1 MYPILI
7 EFGFFK
13 IFTYGL
19 LVATGFLVAILL
31 ASSRAEKEGL
41 DSQKVLDLC
50 FYVMVSAL
58 LGARLLYVVVEY
70 RYFLAFPLEIFMFW
84 KGGLV
89 FYGGLILG
97 VLISLLYLKRNQMPM
112 WKTADL
118 LAPSIA
124 LGQSIGRWGCFFA
137 GCCYGKKTDVAW
149 GITFTDPRSLAPL
162 EISLH
167 PTQVYLSLNAV
178 FIFIFLMWLCKRK
191 VFDGQILWS
200 YGILYSI
207 GRFLIEYFRG
217 DDRGFPVEQ
226 VLSTSQFVGVFVF
239 SFSVAHSCCVFF
251 RVVFMCGWLFS
262 LCVCVFVCCS
272 LFSLC

>member
-58 LGARLLYVVVEY
+58 LGARLLYVIVEY
-70 RYFLAFPLEIFMFW
+70 RYFLDSPLEIFKFW

-97 VLISLLYLKRNQMPM
+97 VLISLWYLKRNQMPM

-124 LGQSIGRWGCFFA
+124 LGQLIGRWGCFFA

-178 FIFIFLMWLCKRK
+178 FIFIFLMWLSKRK

-226 VLSTSQFVGVFVF
+226 VFSTSQFVGVFVF
-239 SFSVAHSCCVFF
+239 SFSAFMLLTLYRKSLRSHS
-251 RVVFMCGWLFS
+251 S
-262 LCVCVFVCCS
+262 
-272 LFSLC
+272 

>member
-70 RYFLAFPLEIFMFW
+70 RYFSAFPLEIFKFW

-149 GITFTDPRSLAPL
+149 GITFTDSRSLSPL

-178 FIFIFLMWLCKRK
+178 FIFIFLMWLSKRK

-207 GRFLIEYFRG
+207 GRFVIEYFRG

-226 VLSTSQFVGVFVF
+226 VLSTSQFVGVFIF
-239 SFSVAHSCCVFF
+239 ILSAFMLLTLYRKNLRRHS
-251 RVVFMCGWLFS
+251 S
-262 LCVCVFVCCS
+262 
-272 LFSLC
+272 

>member
-1 MYPILI
+1 
-7 EFGFFK
+7 
-13 IFTYGL
+13 
-19 LVATGFLVAILL
+19 
-31 ASSRAEKEGL
+31 
-41 DSQKVLDLC
+41 
-50 FYVMVSAL
+50 MVSAL

-70 RYFLAFPLEIFMFW
+70 KYFWAYPLEIFKFW

-97 VLISLLYLKRNQMPM
+97 VLVSLWYLKRHDMPV

-124 LGQSIGRWGCFFA
+124 IGQSIGRWGCLFA
-137 GCCYGKKTDVAW
+137 GCCYGKETDAVF
-149 GITFTDPRSLAPL
+149 GITFTNPRSLAPL

-167 PTQVYLSLNAV
+167 PTQVYLSLNAL
-178 FIFIFLMWLCKRK
+178 FIFIFLMILSKNK
-191 VFDGQILWS
+191 VFDGQVLWS

-226 VLSTSQFVGVFVF
+226 LFSTSQFVGIFIF
-239 SFSVAHSCCVFF
+239 LLSF
-251 RVVFMCGWLFS
+251 FMLLVLYRKNLRS
-262 LCVCVFVCCS
+262 NPS
-272 LFSLC
+272 

>member
-58 LGARLLYVVVEY
+58 LGARLLYVIVEY
-70 RYFLAFPLEIFMFW
+70 RYFLDSPLEIFKFW

-97 VLISLLYLKRNQMPM
+97 VLISLWYLKRNQMPM

-124 LGQSIGRWGCFFA
+124 LGQLIGRWGCFFA

-149 GITFTDPRSLAPL
+149 GIIFTDPRSLAPL

-178 FIFIFLMWLCKRK
+178 FIFIFLMWLSKRK

-207 GRFLIEYFRG
+207 GRFLIEYFRS

-239 SFSVAHSCCVFF
+239 SFSAFMLLTLYRKSLRSHS
-251 RVVFMCGWLFS
+251 S
-262 LCVCVFVCCS
+262 
-272 LFSLC
+272 

>member
-1 MYPILI
+1 MFPILI

-58 LGARLLYVVVEY
+58 LGARLLYVIVEY
-70 RYFLAFPLEIFMFW
+70 RYFLDSPLEIFKFW

-97 VLISLLYLKRNQMPM
+97 VLISLWYLKRNQMPM

-124 LGQSIGRWGCFFA
+124 LGQLIGRWGCFFA

-178 FIFIFLMWLCKRK
+178 FIFIFLMWLSKRK

-239 SFSVAHSCCVFF
+239 SFSAFMLLTLYRKSLRSHS
-251 RVVFMCGWLFS
+251 S
-262 LCVCVFVCCS
+262 
-272 LFSLC
+272 

>member
-31 ASSRAEKEGL
+31 ASSREEKEGL

-58 LGARLLYVVVEY
+58 LGARLLYVIVEY
-70 RYFLAFPLEIFMFW
+70 RYFLDSPLEIFKFW

-97 VLISLLYLKRNQMPM
+97 VLISLWYLKRNQMPM

-124 LGQSIGRWGCFFA
+124 LGQLIGRWGCFFA
-137 GCCYGKKTDVAW
+137 GSCYGKKTDVAW

-178 FIFIFLMWLCKRK
+178 FIFIFLMWLSKRK

-239 SFSVAHSCCVFF
+239 SFSAFMLLTLYRKSLRSHS
-251 RVVFMCGWLFS
+251 S
-262 LCVCVFVCCS
+262 
-272 LFSLC
+272 

>member
-58 LGARLLYVVVEY
+58 LGARLLYVIVEY
-70 RYFLAFPLEIFMFW
+70 RYFLDSPLEIFKFW

-97 VLISLLYLKRNQMPM
+97 VLISLWYLKRNQMPM

-124 LGQSIGRWGCFFA
+124 LGQLIGRWGCFFA
-137 GCCYGKKTDVAW
+137 GCCYGRKTDVAW

-178 FIFIFLMWLCKRK
+178 FIFIFLMWLSKRK

-239 SFSVAHSCCVFF
+239 SFSAFMLLTLYRKSLRSHS
-251 RVVFMCGWLFS
+251 S
-262 LCVCVFVCCS
+262 
-272 LFSLC
+272 

>member
-58 LGARLLYVVVEY
+58 LGARLLYVIVEY
-70 RYFLAFPLEIFMFW
+70 RYFLASPLEIFKFW

-97 VLISLLYLKRNQMPM
+97 VLISLWYLKRNQMPM

-124 LGQSIGRWGCFFA
+124 LGQLIGRWGCFFA

-178 FIFIFLMWLCKRK
+178 FIFIFLMWLSKRK

-239 SFSVAHSCCVFF
+239 SFSAFMLLTLYRKSLRSHS
-251 RVVFMCGWLFS
+251 S
-262 LCVCVFVCCS
+262 
-272 LFSLC
+272 

>member
-58 LGARLLYVVVEY
+58 LGARLLYVIVEY
-70 RYFLAFPLEIFMFW
+70 RYFLDSPLEIFKFW

-97 VLISLLYLKRNQMPM
+97 VLISLWYLKRNQMPM

-124 LGQSIGRWGCFFA
+124 LGQLIGRWGCFFA

-178 FIFIFLMWLCKRK
+178 FIFIFLMWLSKRK

-200 YGILYSI
+200 YGILYSV

-239 SFSVAHSCCVFF
+239 SFSAFMLLTLYRKSLRSHS
-251 RVVFMCGWLFS
+251 S
-262 LCVCVFVCCS
+262 
-272 LFSLC
+272 

>member
-58 LGARLLYVVVEY
+58 LGARLLYVIVEY
-70 RYFLAFPLEIFMFW
+70 RYFLDSPLEIFKFW

-97 VLISLLYLKRNQMPM
+97 VLISLWYLKRNQMPM

-178 FIFIFLMWLCKRK
+178 FIFIFLMWLSKRK

-207 GRFLIEYFRG
+207 GRFAIEYFRG

-226 VLSTSQFVGVFVF
+226 VLPTSQFVGIFVF
-239 SFSVAHSCCVFF
+239 SFSAFMLLTLYRKSLRSHS
-251 RVVFMCGWLFS
+251 S
-262 LCVCVFVCCS
+262 
-272 LFSLC
+272 

>member
-19 LVATGFLVAILL
+19 LVATGCLFAILL

-58 LGARLLYVVVEY
+58 LGARLLYVIVEY
-70 RYFLAFPLEIFMFW
+70 RYFLASPLEIFKFW

-97 VLISLLYLKRNQMPM
+97 VLISLWYLKRNQMPM

-178 FIFIFLMWLCKRK
+178 FIFIFLMWLSKRK

-239 SFSVAHSCCVFF
+239 SFSAYMLLTLYRKSLRSHS
-251 RVVFMCGWLFS
+251 S
-262 LCVCVFVCCS
+262 
-272 LFSLC
+272 

>member
-58 LGARLLYVVVEY
+58 LGARLLYVIVEY
-70 RYFLAFPLEIFMFW
+70 RYFLASPLEIFKFW

-97 VLISLLYLKRNQMPM
+97 VLISLWYLKRNQIPM

-149 GITFTDPRSLAPL
+149 GITFTDPRSLAPFG
-162 EISLH
+162 ISLH

-178 FIFIFLMWLCKRK
+178 FIFMFLMWLSKRK

-207 GRFLIEYFRG
+207 GRFVIEYFRG
-217 DDRGFPVEQ
+217 DDRGFAVEQ
-226 VLSTSQFVGVFVF
+226 ILSTSQFVGVFIF
-239 SFSVAHSCCVFF
+239 ILSAFMFLTLYRKNLRRHS
-251 RVVFMCGWLFS
+251 S
-262 LCVCVFVCCS
+262 
-272 LFSLC
+272 

>member
-41 DSQKVLDLC
+41 DSQKVLDPC

-58 LGARLLYVVVEY
+58 LGARLLYVIVEY
-70 RYFLAFPLEIFMFW
+70 RYFLDSPLEIFKFW

-97 VLISLLYLKRNQMPM
+97 VLISLWYLKRNQMPM

-137 GCCYGKKTDVAW
+137 GCCYGKKADVAW
-149 GITFTDPRSLAPL
+149 GITFADPRSLAPL

-178 FIFIFLMWLCKRK
+178 FIFIFLMWLSKRK

-226 VLSTSQFVGVFVF
+226 VFSTSQFVGVFVF
-239 SFSVAHSCCVFF
+239 SFSAFMLLMLYRKSLRSHS
-251 RVVFMCGWLFS
+251 S
-262 LCVCVFVCCS
+262 
-272 LFSLC
+272 

>member
-1 MYPILI
+1 MFPILI

-58 LGARLLYVVVEY
+58 LGARLLYVIVEY
-70 RYFLAFPLEIFMFW
+70 RYFLDSPLEIFMFW

-97 VLISLLYLKRNQMPM
+97 VLISLWYLKRNQMPM

-124 LGQSIGRWGCFFA
+124 LGQLIGRWGCFFA

-149 GITFTDPRSLAPL
+149 GVTFTDPRSLAPL

-178 FIFIFLMWLCKRK
+178 FIFIFLMWLSKRK

-200 YGILYSI
+200 YGILYSV

-226 VLSTSQFVGVFVF
+226 VLSTSQFVGVFIF
-239 SFSVAHSCCVFF
+239 SFSAFMLLTLYRNSLRSHS
-251 RVVFMCGWLFS
+251 S
-262 LCVCVFVCCS
+262 
-272 LFSLC
+272 

>member
-31 ASSRAEKEGL
+31 ASSRAEKEEL

-58 LGARLLYVVVEY
+58 LGARLLYVIVEY
-70 RYFLAFPLEIFMFW
+70 RYFLDSPLEIFKFW

-97 VLISLLYLKRNQMPM
+97 VLISLWYLKRNQMPM

-124 LGQSIGRWGCFFA
+124 LGQLIGRWGCFFA

-178 FIFIFLMWLCKRK
+178 FIFMFLMWLSKRK

-239 SFSVAHSCCVFF
+239 SFSAFMLLTLYRKSLRSHS
-251 RVVFMCGWLFS
+251 S
-262 LCVCVFVCCS
+262 
-272 LFSLC
+272 